1 MLENCSDDFMIK
13 ELAPTGPERVSE
25 RVGVAGDNTEIV
37 PVMKVLW
44 QLKSDGKWHRCLNL
58 RVRDYNIIILYCVDY
73 KNLSKQKCNKIKVHI
88 FIFALFSVHSQYIGA
103 TRDTHKYSGRKN
115 K

>member
-25 RVGVAGDNTEIV
+25 RVGVAVDNTEIV

-44 QLKSDGKWHRCLNL
+44 QLKSDGK
-58 RVRDYNIIILYCVDY
+58 
-73 KNLSKQKCNKIKVHI
+73 
-88 FIFALFSVHSQYIGA
+88 
-103 TRDTHKYSGRKN
+103 
-115 K
+115 